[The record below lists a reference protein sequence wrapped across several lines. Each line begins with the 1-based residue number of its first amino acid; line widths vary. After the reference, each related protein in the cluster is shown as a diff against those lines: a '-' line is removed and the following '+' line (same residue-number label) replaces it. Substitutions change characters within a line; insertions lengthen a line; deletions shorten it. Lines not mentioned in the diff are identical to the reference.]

1 MGLCDGMWILY
12 VIMYDNFYF
21 NRKYKYICDVCV
33 EKCFKK
39 NGVIMINLK
48 KNEKL
53 KSLMIILSLL
63 IDIFVNWLFILVG
76 YFSKIFV

>member
-1 MGLCDGMWILY
+1 M
-12 VIMYDNFYF
+12 
-21 NRKYKYICDVCV
+21 R
-33 EKCFKK
+33 
-39 NGVIMINLK
+39 NLKK

-76 YFSKIFV
+76 YILVKFLCKIF

>member
-1 MGLCDGMWILY
+1 M
-12 VIMYDNFYF
+12 
-21 NRKYKYICDVCV
+21 R
-33 EKCFKK
+33 
-39 NGVIMINLK
+39 NLKK

>member
-1 MGLCDGMWILY
+1 
-12 VIMYDNFYF
+12 
-21 NRKYKYICDVCV
+21 
-33 EKCFKK
+33 
-39 NGVIMINLK
+39 MIIFFLIENINIFVMFVWKSVLK
-48 KNEKL
+48 KWSYNDKFEKKIEKL